1 MKRFILILCVLF
13 FCLTST
19 VKAQYARAEAKL
31 QSDTVAL
38 GKLFTLDV
46 AIILPDKQT
55 QVEWPLFGDTLS
67 RHIDIN
73 KISDIDTNGMTLS
86 RTLTLQ
92 AFAEGETE
100 IPSLTFH
107 YGRDSILEKTASTRS
122 LPLFVNNIAVDT
134 TRNFRP
140 IRLPKSQHITGTE
153 ISYIIAGLIV
163 VAGLVFLV
171 IRLSKLKRKPKIV
184 EKKKIHV
191 APKVPAIITAR
202 LKFDTIRKEEQWS
215 RHDIKEYHTEL
226 TDIIREYLDG
236 EFFIDAV
243 EMTTDEILAAVAM
256 AGIPEKDIYSLRQML
271 SNADLVKFA
280 KANMS
285 LEANRQAFDDAVAF
299 VEQSHSWNEAE
310 KQRKAEEEKLRK
322 EKK

>member
-1 MKRFILILCVLF
+1 MKRFVLILYVLF

-19 VKAQYARAEAKL
+19 VKAQYARAEARL
-31 QSDTVAL
+31 QSDTVSL

-55 QVEWPLFGDTLS
+55 QVEWPLFVDTLN

-73 KISDIDTNGMTLS
+73 KISDIDTNGLTLS

-122 LPLFVNNIAVDT
+122 LPLFVDTIAVDT
-134 TRNFRP
+134 TSNFRP

-153 ISYIIAGLIV
+153 ISYIIGGLII
-163 VAGLVFLV
+163 VAGLVFLA
-171 IRLSKLKRKPKIV
+171 IRLSKLKRKPKRI
-184 EKKKIHV
+184 EIKIHV
-191 APKVPAIITAR
+191 APKIPAIITAR
-202 LKFDTIRKEEQWS
+202 QKFDTIRQEEQWT
-215 RHDIKEYHTEL
+215 RHDIKGYYTDL
-226 TDIIREYLDG
+226 TDIIRQYLDE

-243 EMTTDEILAAVAM
+243 EMTTEEILAAVAT
-256 AGIPEKDIYSLRQML
+256 AGIPEKDSSSLRQML
-271 SNADLVKFA
+271 TNADLVKFA

-285 LEANRQAFDDAVAF
+285 LDANRQAFDDAVTF
-299 VEQSHSWNEAE
+299 VEQCYSWNEAE
-310 KQRKAEEEKLRK
+310 KLRKAEEEKLRK